1 MCKGLLWEGREG
13 EGRRAWEEG
22 GGKDGEVK
30 RLGEQE
36 EEEEGEEGRRA
47 EQRGEDKKE
56 RNERKREERKGQEVG
71 EPKQGGGTG
80 HMQPQPVRAV
90 CTPPQGRGSASF
102 QVRPFVCCPKLA
114 CQPRRQRPN
123 LFSSRAEKAQ
133 HPIRRHTAAYSASPR
148 NPITGQRGYNSLPAR
163 PLKRWAASELL
174 PSKINHVLGINFH

>member
-1 MCKGLLWEGREG
+1 MGRVRDWESKKRRRKGKRGGGQSREERTRRRGRS
-13 EGRRAWEEG
+13 RREKRG
-22 GGKDGEVK
+22 GGKRWGGLSKVGAWGT
-30 RLGEQE
+30 RSHSLSGQCAHPL
-36 EEEEGEEGRRA
+36 RA
-47 EQRGEDKKE
+47 GARPAFRYGL
-56 RNERKREERKGQEVG
+56 
-71 EPKQGGGTG
+71 
-80 HMQPQPVRAV
+80 
-90 CTPPQGRGSASF
+90 
-102 QVRPFVCCPKLA
+102 PFVCCPKLA